1 MLRFSF
7 SVGGFPLLDG
17 AAAVVASCRVASW
30 LPLKISLFWMSEE
43 LFCDG
48 EMTPT
53 LAFLV

>member
-1 MLRFSF
+1 M
-7 SVGGFPLLDG
+7 PLPVG
-17 AAAVVASCRVASW
+17 AAAAVASCRVASW
-30 LPLKISLFWMSEE
+30 LPLKMSLFWMSEE

>member
-1 MLRFSF
+1 MLKFSF
-7 SVGGFPLLDG
+7 RVGGFPLPVG
-17 AAAVVASCRVASW
+17 AAAAVASCRVASW
-30 LPLKISLFWMSEE
+30 LPLKMSLFWMSEE